1 MQEVQTVRIKMKEM
15 FKVEVVDRVMFQ
27 VVEKVVMMVWE
38 APAVE
43 AVVVQEHLYMT
54 VLVLVILS
62 QLVAVLAVV
71 VDH

>member
-1 MQEVQTVRIKMKEM
+1 M
-15 FKVEVVDRVMFQ
+15 
-27 VVEKVVMMVWE
+27 
-38 APAVE
+38 VE

>member
-1 MQEVQTVRIKMKEM
+1 MRIEILEQ
-15 FKVEVVDRVMFQ
+15 VEVVEQVIFQ
-27 VVEKVVMMVWE
+27 VVAQAVMMVRV
-38 APAVE
+38 APVEE